1 MMQRRSSSSRAV
13 PAALTTLVMA
23 MLGGCANLA
32 PEYERPVAPLPAQAW
47 QSPSPAGAV
56 ATPASDLPVQDFFTD
71 ARLLGVVNL
80 ALANN
85 RDLRVAALNIDRARA
100 QWGLT
105 RSAELPTVN
114 ATGGASRARTS
125 ADTSASGNP
134 GTGNTFS
141 ASIGLSA
148 WEIDFFGRL
157 RNLTQAAQETLLST
171 TETRRATQ
179 ISLVADTAT
188 AWLTL
193 AADQRRLALATQ
205 TLRSQQAT
213 YDLIERARALGAES
227 GLTLAQA
234 RTTVEAARADVA
246 TYTRQV
252 AQDRNALE
260 LLTGSA
266 VPADLLPAA
275 PSYASGATNPVAAA
289 ASTASLLV
297 AVPEGLSS
305 EVLQRRPDVLAAE
318 YTLRGAY
325 ANIGAARAAFFPR
338 ISLTASAGSASRELD
353 GLFGNGTGTWSFAPQ
368 IVLPI
373 FNAGAL
379 QASLD
384 VARITRDINIA
395 QYEKT
400 LQTAF
405 REVADA
411 LAARA
416 TVNEQL
422 EAQRALVDAS
432 GKALELSQ
440 ARFRAG
446 SDSFLDVQ
454 VSQRSFYTAG
464 QGLISYELAEQVNR
478 ITLYK
483 VLGGG

>member
-1 MMQRRSSSSRAV
+1 MKTAT
-13 PAALTTLVMA
+13 LTLVSMA
-23 MLGGCANLA
+23 VLAGCANLA
-32 PEYERPVAPLPAQAW
+32 PDYERPGAPLPASTW

-56 ATPASDLPVQDFFTD
+56 ATPASELSVQDFFTD
-71 ARLLGVVNL
+71 ARLREVVSR
-80 ALANN
+80 ALVNN

-105 RSAELPTVN
+105 RSAELPSVN

-125 ADTSASGNP
+125 ADTSASGIS
-134 GTGNTFS
+134 TTSNTFS
-141 ASIGLSA
+141 AAIGLSA

-234 RTTVEAARADVA
+234 RTTVESARADVA

-266 VPADLLPAA
+266 VPAELLPSAGDA
-275 PSYASGATNPVAAA
+275 TTATGA
-289 ASTASLLV
+289 ASLLV
-297 AVPEGLSS
+297 SVPEGLSS

-338 ISLTASAGSASRELD
+338 ISLTASAGTASRELD
-353 GLFGNGTGTWSFAPQ
+353 GLFGSGTGTWSFAPQ

-384 VARITRDINIA
+384 VARITRDINVA

-422 EAQRALVDAS
+422 AAQRALVEAS
-432 GKALELSQ
+432 GKVLELSQ

-446 SDSFLDVQ
+446 TDSFLDVQ
-454 VSQRSFYTAG
+454 ISQRSFYAAG
-464 QGLISYELAEQVNR
+464 QGLISYELAEQINR